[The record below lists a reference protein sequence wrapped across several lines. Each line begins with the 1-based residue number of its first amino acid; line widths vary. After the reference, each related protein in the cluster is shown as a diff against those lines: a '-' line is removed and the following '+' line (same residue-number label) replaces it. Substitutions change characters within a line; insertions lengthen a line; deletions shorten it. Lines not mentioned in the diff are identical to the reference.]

1 MRPAVRSGPRGR
13 VGARRAVPARC
24 AGWTALT
31 AGQYEAPVPERPL
44 VPTLIL
50 SIAIVLAG
58 FAVGSGV
65 QRFRLADRT
74 VTVKGVAERP
84 VKADIALW
92 PMRIVASG
100 MELVPTQD
108 KIAAD
113 ERAVRRCLASHG
125 TDSANVELQA
135 LEVTDKRS
143 NPYEG
148 APSAARFAVSATI
161 VARSDQPERIR
172 AASQDVGRLVAAGVA
187 LSSGGGW
194 GTGPTYLFT
203 RLNELKPAML
213 AEATAG
219 ARAAAA
225 EFAKS
230 SGARVGGI
238 RRAQQGLF
246 EILPRDQAPG
256 IPEKSQLEKV
266 LRVVTTLEYELK

>member
-1 MRPAVRSGPRGR
+1 MSILATAV
-13 VGARRAVPARC
+13 
-24 AGWTALT
+24 L
-31 AGQYEAPVPERPL
+31 
-44 VPTLIL
+44 
-50 SIAIVLAG
+50 LAG
-58 FAVGSGV
+58 LAIGGGI
-65 QRFRLADRT
+65 QRFRLADRA
-74 VTVKGVAERP
+74 VTVKGVAERA
-84 VKADIALW
+84 VAADIALW

-100 MELVPTQD
+100 MELGPTQD
-108 KIAAD
+108 KIVAD
-113 ERAVRRCLASHG
+113 QRAVRRFLSG
-125 TDSANVELQA
+125 FGIDSSQVELLS
-135 LEVTDKRS
+135 LEVVDKRS

-148 APSAARFAVSATI
+148 NPGSARFAINATL
-161 VARSDQPERIR
+161 VARTDKPEQIR
-172 AASQDVGRLVAAGVA
+172 NASQRVGDLVAAGVA

-213 AEATAG
+213 AEATAN

-230 SGARVGGI
+230 SGARVGNI

-256 IPEKSQLEKV
+256 IPEGNQLEKV